1 MEAFF
6 KKYSEKINEK
16 SVLNRQGCMVW
27 QGCIK
32 KGPVG
37 YGVIN
42 AKFPDAQWHTMHVH
56 RLLYMV
62 HNKILYVEPH
72 LEVSHL
78 CHVPLCVS
86 AYHLSLEPHSI
97 NTERLKCVNRAICC
111 GHGVYRDCI
120 FV

>member
-1 MEAFF
+1 MYTFIKKISKSYFQFKNVCLKIAKRSFPVQVTASLSIKVKMEAFF

-16 SVLNRQGCMVW
+16 SVLNRQGCMIW

-56 RLLYMV
+56 RLLYLV
-62 HNKILYVEPH
+62 HNKILYVEPD
-72 LEVSHL
+72 LEV
-78 CHVPLCVS
+78 
-86 AYHLSLEPHSI
+86 
-97 NTERLKCVNRAICC
+97 
-111 GHGVYRDCI
+111 
-120 FV
+120 